1 MKSDPRLALPR
12 ARGTLLWLVGL
23 LVIVGACGAWFYWG
37 PLPAVGRAP
46 IVLALGPEE
55 TWEGI
60 TPTQRIGLLLL
71 LKDHLE
77 VINGQT
83 VVEEPNLAGPPEI
96 ASSRVVLSGRRMG
109 DSLSLDLRV
118 LGAGAK
124 EERWTTPLL
133 PPTASFENCLVRL
146 HTKLDPDLPI
156 LPKTPAVFWDL
167 TEATGYR
174 IDQDPAPGVKLA
186 QTIVNREPTCGGGW
200 ATLAVL
206 SYWQLYREAAA
217 GNTESFSRCEGLFR
231 KAFALI
237 PHYPR
242 AVDDFAGFK
251 TDVGSPREAL
261 DACFAA
267 LRRYPK
273 VAHLHSALAYP
284 ARISGLLEG
293 ATRALRARDALLGSH
308 RFERDTV
315 ENTHLYLGDW
325 DHFERMLGPGSETTN
340 EPSRDFYRGYIKLAK
355 GRPDLARPY
364 FVRAQRLQGSWIQ
377 FETLAH
383 IFEQALSDNR
393 EGALKTLRQFKLDR
407 TRLRVPDGEFTFKL
421 AEAFAFLGDYE
432 EATETA
438 VRANAQGF
446 GCTRWY
452 QESPFLA
459 QVPRQARWNALMQ
472 HLRER
477 QQLMEQTFPANR
489 FGR

>member
-1 MKSDPRLALPR
+1 
-12 ARGTLLWLVGL
+12 
-23 LVIVGACGAWFYWG
+23 
-37 PLPAVGRAP
+37 
-46 IVLALGPEE
+46 
-55 TWEGI
+55 
-60 TPTQRIGLLLL
+60 
-71 LKDHLE
+71 
-77 VINGQT
+77 
-83 VVEEPNLAGPPEI
+83 
-96 ASSRVVLSGRRMG
+96 
-109 DSLSLDLRV
+109 
-118 LGAGAK
+118 
-124 EERWTTPLL
+124 
-133 PPTASFENCLVRL
+133 
-146 HTKLDPDLPI
+146 
-156 LPKTPAVFWDL
+156 
-167 TEATGYR
+167 
-174 IDQDPAPGVKLA
+174 
-186 QTIVNREPTCGGGW
+186 
-200 ATLAVL
+200 
-206 SYWQLYREAAA
+206 
-217 GNTESFSRCEGLFR
+217 
-231 KAFALI
+231 
-237 PHYPR
+237 
-242 AVDDFAGFK
+242 
-251 TDVGSPREAL
+251 
-261 DACFAA
+261 
-267 LRRYPK
+267 
-273 VAHLHSALAYP
+273 
-284 ARISGLLEG
+284 
-293 ATRALRARDALLGSH
+293 
-308 RFERDTV
+308 
-315 ENTHLYLGDW
+315 
-325 DHFERMLGPGSETTN
+325 GPGSETTN